1 MDTRNTFVVF
11 IIGIVVIPMTSLRR
25 TSSMEIEDK
34 CKVVKSVLQQYQTQ
48 CVFFFKPEE
57 LQDWNMETELLSF
70 KYFTEFSR
78 NFYLSSMIHDKWKSP
93 ISREVCQP
101 FVFAFSN
108 ISRLDAILEIFANST
123 YRANAKFIVFED
135 SSPSQ
140 DSFNNTYI
148 PLDTEFLLA
157 RQLDKKDMSIDEF
170 YHILPN
176 TSLLAQTVG
185 QWNSENGL
193 NWTNK
198 SYSQRR
204 NNFQGTELKAVFY
217 PFGKQLYIIE
227 NKDSKTI
234 KFGGYNYQIWKTL
247 QNELNFT
254 SNLHRVT
261 EGGFGVRNAT
271 GSWNGVTGLLQRK
284 DVHVSFITLVM
295 SKSRLATFDYFIP
308 VIRTRDVIYLKR
320 PEAEEYMLEQVL
332 KPLSGHLWIGVG
344 LVMILIS
351 ILLTITWLTS
361 GRICYQNTKAK
372 YSLSDSIFCVFGIFC
387 QAGAEDVPNV
397 WSIRLVIISACVI
410 GYIVYLAYSAMLF
423 SFLAVRKYEM
433 PFNNLKELID
443 DGRYKLGL
451 IENTADFLFFKETND
466 PLLKEAYRKLVLAEP
481 NHPTSAQ
488 EGLRRIC
495 DQKRFA
501 HMVLKVNERHLSADL
516 DLRCSYVTLPRFS
529 FSISLGFGCTKNSP
543 LKRVFNYYILK
554 MSENGL
560 LKIYDDRLVPLKFR
574 DKAQEDDAM
583 TVATLEKVTT
593 IFFVIF
599 AGIILSNALLLV
611 EISYHRCKFSA
622 H

>member
-1 MDTRNTFVVF
+1 MDAKTSF
-11 IIGIVVIPMTSLRR
+11 ILIIIVATAQHLGNVSSIGSEEKIR
-25 TSSMEIEDK
+25 
-34 CKVVKSVLQQYQTQ
+34 VVKSLLHRYQTQ
-48 CVFFFKPEE
+48 CVFLLKPQKDVG
-57 LQDWNMETELLSF
+57 LETDLLSV
-70 KYFTEFSR
+70 KYFSEFSK
-78 NFYLSSMIHDKWKSP
+78 NFFVTAMIQDKWKNYL
-93 ISREVCQP
+93 SREICQP
-101 FVFAFSN
+101 FVFVFHK
-108 ISRLDAILEIFANST
+108 ISQADPMLKTLTETT
-123 YRANAKFIVFED
+123 YRANTKWILFED
-135 SSPSQ
+135 TIQ
-140 DSFNNTYI
+140 DLNHFFDKTYI

-157 RQLDKKDMSIDEF
+157 QKTSDDKTLVINEM
-170 YHILPN
+170 YHIMPN
-176 TSLLAQTVG
+176 TSLWIQNVG
-185 QWNSENGL
+185 HWHPDTGL
-193 NWTNK
+193 NWT
-198 SYSQRR
+198 SETFSQRR
-204 NNFQGTELKAVFY
+204 NNFHGVEIKAVY
-217 PFGKQLYIIE
+217 MPFGKQFYIIE
-227 NKDSKTI
+227 NQDGKTI
-234 KFGGYNYQIWKTL
+234 KFAGYNYQIWKTL

-284 DVHVSFITLVM
+284 DVDVSFLTLVM
-295 SKSRLATFDYFIP
+295 SKSRLSTLDYFTP

-320 PEAEEYMLEQVL
+320 PEGEGQMFEQVL

-344 LVMILIS
+344 LFMILIS

-361 GRICYQNTKAK
+361 ERICYQNTKAK
-372 YSLSDSIFCVFGIFC
+372 YSLIDSIFCVFGIFC

-397 WSIRLVIISACVI
+397 WSIRLVIINASVI

-433 PFNNLKELID
+433 PFHNLKELIN

-451 IENTADFLFFKETND
+451 IANSADFLFFTETND
-466 PLLKEAYRKLVLAEP
+466 PLLEEAYRKLVLAEP

-501 HMVLKVNERHLSADL
+501 HMVLTVNERHLSADL
-516 DLRCSYVTLPRFS
+516 GLRCSYVTLPHFS

-543 LKRVFNYYILK
+543 LKRVLNYYILK
-554 MSENGL
+554 MSESGL

-583 TVATLEKVTT
+583 AVATLEKVTT

-599 AGIILSNALLLV
+599 AGIILSNVLVLV
-611 EISYHRCKFSA
+611 EISYQRLKFSA